1 MATNFADRHARKEN
15 ADAFST
21 AVLPGHDYEPQLFV
35 IWFYGPA
42 PNNLVASITKT
53 NISNR
58 VNSPCA

>member
-15 ADAFST
+15 ATAFPT
-21 AVLPGHDYEPQLFV
+21 AVSPGHDHEPQLFV
-35 IWFYGPA
+35 MWFCGAA

-58 VNSPCA
+58 INPTCG